1 MGYSK
6 KQLVVHYMALPII
19 ISLMAAIIG
28 NVLGYTI
35 FKNVAAEMYY
45 GSYSL
50 TKYKTIWN
58 AEAFILTTVVP
69 LIIML
74 VINFITLMSK
84 LSISP
89 LKFIRKDLTRKKN
102 KKALKLPNFKFITRF
117 RLRIILQNKGNYITL
132 FVGILFANIMLLFG
146 MMMHPLLTHYQNEIV
161 DNMIAKNLLN
171 IVSISKIQ

>member
-1 MGYSK
+1 MFW
-6 KQLVVHYMALPII
+6 
-19 ISLMAAIIG
+19 AIQYLKI
-28 NVLGYTI
+28 
-35 FKNVAAEMYY
+35 VAAGMYY

-102 KKALKLPNFKFITRF
+102 RRALKLPNFK
-117 RLRIILQNKGNYITL
+117 LLQDS
-132 FVGILFANIMLLFG
+132 V
-146 MMMHPLLTHYQNEIV
+146 
-161 DNMIAKNLLN
+161 
-171 IVSISKIQ
+171 

>member
-1 MGYSK
+1 
-6 KQLVVHYMALPII
+6 
-19 ISLMAAIIG
+19 
-28 NVLGYTI
+28 
-35 FKNVAAEMYY
+35 MYY

-102 KKALKLPNFKFITRF
+102 RILKTSN
-117 RLRIILQNKGNYITL
+117 
-132 FVGILFANIMLLFG
+132 
-146 MMMHPLLTHYQNEIV
+146 
-161 DNMIAKNLLN
+161 
-171 IVSISKIQ
+171 

>member
-1 MGYSK
+1 
-6 KQLVVHYMALPII
+6 
-19 ISLMAAIIG
+19 
-28 NVLGYTI
+28 
-35 FKNVAAEMYY
+35 MYY

-50 TKYKTIWN
+50 TKYKTICN

-74 VINFITLMSK
+74 VINFITLMYK

-102 KKALKLPNFKFITRF
+102 RRTLKLPNFKFITRF

-161 DNMIAKNLLN
+161 DNMIAKNQYVLKN
-171 IVSISKIQ
+171 SVEVKIKMLKNTV